1 MIKHVI
7 WASMIDYPGQTA
19 TVLFTGACNFN
30 CDYCYNKTLKQAEDK
45 VFDKVILP
53 KLLERQDF
61 VNHVILS
68 GGEPTVDKDFEY
80 ILDTLNKHGFIVG
93 VHTNGSNPDKIINN
107 IDKIDYL
114 GIDIKTS
121 FNKYDIVA
129 GTKTN
134 VDNVKKTIEYVA
146 KSGKNYE
153 FRTTLFPRDV
163 NEQDVISIANY
174 LKEIGAKKYH
184 LQQFYP
190 VNGAE
195 DIPSYPE
202 TTIREFT
209 RKCNEII
216 PTVLKTK

>member
-7 WASMIDYPGQTA
+7 WASMIDYPGKTS

-45 VFDKVILP
+45 VFDKQILP
-53 KLLERQDF
+53 KLLERKDF
-61 VNHVILS
+61 VDHIILS
-68 GGEPTVDKDFEY
+68 GGEPTIDKDFDY
-80 ILDTLNKHGFIVG
+80 MVDTLHNNGFKIG

-121 FNKYDIVA
+121 FAKYDVAA

-134 VDNVKKTIEYVA
+134 VDNVKKTIQFAVN
-146 KSGKNYE
+146 SGKDYE
-153 FRTTLFPRDV
+153 LRTTLFPRDV
-163 NEQDVISIANY
+163 DEQDVINIAKY
-174 LKEIGAKKYH
+174 LKDISAKKYH

-195 DIPSYPE
+195 NIKSYSE
-202 TTIREFT
+202 QKIKEITE
-209 RKCNEII
+209 KCNEII

>member
-19 TVLFTGACNFN
+19 TVLFTGSCNFN

-45 VFDKVILP
+45 IFDKVILP
-53 KLLERQDF
+53 KMLERQDF

-80 ILDTLNKHGFIVG
+80 MLDTLNKHGFIVG

-121 FNKYDIVA
+121 FDKYDIVA

-134 VDNVKKTIEYVA
+134 VDNVKKTIEFVA
-146 KSGKNYE
+146 QSGKNYE

-163 NEQDVISIANY
+163 NEDDVLNVAKY
-174 LKEIGAKKYH
+174 LKYIGAKKYH

-195 DIPSYPE
+195 NIKSYSE
-202 TTIREFT
+202 DTIKEFT

>member
-45 VFDKVILP
+45 IFDKVILP

-68 GGEPTVDKDFEY
+68 GGEPTVDKDFEH
-80 ILDTLNKHGFIVG
+80 ILDALNKHGFIVG
-93 VHTNGSNPDKIINN
+93 IHTNGSNPDKIINN

-114 GIDIKTS
+114 GIDIKSS
-121 FNKYDIVA
+121 FAKYDIVA
-129 GTKTN
+129 GTKVN
-134 VDNVKKTIEYVA
+134 VDNVKKTIEFVA
-146 KSGKNYE
+146 SSGKNYE

-163 NEQDVISIANY
+163 NEQDVISIATY
-174 LKEIGAKKYH
+174 LKEIGANRYH

-195 DIPSYPE
+195 NVPSYSE
-202 TTIREFT
+202 DTIKEFT